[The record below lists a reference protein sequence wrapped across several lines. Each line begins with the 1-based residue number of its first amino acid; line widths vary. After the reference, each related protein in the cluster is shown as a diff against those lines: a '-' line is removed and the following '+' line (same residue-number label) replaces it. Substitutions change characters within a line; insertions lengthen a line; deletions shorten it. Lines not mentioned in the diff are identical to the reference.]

1 MTFGKYLKYKR
12 KINKLTQ
19 QDLAD
24 KLNVSDK
31 TISKWENDLYL
42 PDIDNIKALSKVLNT
57 SIFELVNHEDYN
69 NYSNKELNSLKTNE
83 VNNKR
88 IINKIIIFLLLISIF
103 FNIYSYLNNKAT
115 IYYIKNYNIS
125 GVFVKDKISTLYL
138 SRIIVDDIN
147 LSNIKY
153 YNFKI
158 MQDNT
163 IVYNYIS
170 ETNDLLS
177 FLEDLNIYIKL
188 KDNSKN
194 IKIIIEFDSDI
205 NKDIEYDILIEKE

>member
-205 NKDIEYDILIEKE
+205 NKDIEYDILLEKE

>member
-1 MTFGKYLKYKR
+1 MTFGEYLKYKR

-19 QDLAD
+19 QDLAN

-57 SIFELVNHEDYN
+57 SIFELVNHEDYD

-103 FNIYSYLNNKAT
+103 FNIYSYFNNKAT

-138 SRIIVDDIN
+138 SRIIIDDIN

-188 KDNSKN
+188 NDSSKN
-194 IKIIIEFDSDI
+194 IKIVIEFENDI
-205 NKDIEYDILIEKE
+205 NKDIEYDILLEKE

>member
-57 SIFELVNHEDYN
+57 SIFELVNHEDYD

-103 FNIYSYLNNKAT
+103 FNIYNYLNNKAT

-205 NKDIEYDILIEKE
+205 NKDIEYDILLEKE

>member
-42 PDIDNIKALSKVLNT
+42 PDIDNIKELSKILNT

-69 NYSNKELNSLKTNE
+69 NYSNKELNSLKSNE
-83 VNNKR
+83 INNKR
-88 IINKIIIFLLLISIF
+88 KINIIIFLLLLISIF
-103 FNIYSYLNNKAT
+103 FNIFIYFNNKAT
-115 IYYIKNYNIS
+115 IYYIKNHNIS
-125 GVFVKDKISTLYL
+125 GILIEDKISTLYL
-138 SRIIVDDIN
+138 SRVIVDDMKI
-147 LSNIKY
+147 SNIKN

-170 ETNDLLS
+170 EKNDLS
-177 FLEDLNIYIKL
+177 KFLEELNLYIKL
-188 KDNSKN
+188 TNHSKN
-194 IKIIIEFDSDI
+194 IKIIIEFDNDI
-205 NKDIEYDILIEKE
+205 NKNIEYDIFFEKE